1 VAYDAAGSAERKN
14 RLDADKD
21 GDGVMLFDDAAT
33 LDRLD
38 ADKDGDGVMLFDDA
52 ATLDSG
58 LCAPMRTN
66 GMAMENPASA

>member
-33 LDRLD
+33 LD
-38 ADKDGDGVMLFDDA
+38 
-52 ATLDSG
+52 SG
-58 LCAPMRTN
+58 LCVPMRTN

>member
-1 VAYDAAGSAERKN
+1 
-14 RLDADKD
+14 
-21 GDGVMLFDDAAT
+21 MLFDDAAT
-33 LDRLD
+33 VDRLD

-66 GMAMENPASA
+66 GMAMGNLASA